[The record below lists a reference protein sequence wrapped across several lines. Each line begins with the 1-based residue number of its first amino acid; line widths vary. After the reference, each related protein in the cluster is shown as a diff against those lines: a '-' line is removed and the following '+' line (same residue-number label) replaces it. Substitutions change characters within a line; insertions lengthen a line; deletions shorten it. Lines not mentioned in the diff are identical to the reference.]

1 ATMANESEWSRGRAA
16 LAIEWEQRPGRV
28 EWTAAWIPGRAHAL
42 RPALR
47 RAHVR
52 QPGAAPSKVVRGC
65 AAARQMPTSS
75 RKGREKCRAAG
86 RAKARAAV
94 AAPAEAWAAPGR
106 RRQSASLTNRKKA
119 REALAARAF
128 FKRSFIVFCFDVTRK
143 HSRRRRQ
150 DSARLDPR
158 ARFERIE
165 GTRA

>member
-1 ATMANESEWSRGRAA
+1 MAGTVLAGTAAVLPSVGVWAGAVSTAGTTGAMHRMNAGSAGATMANESEWSRGRAA

-28 EWTAAWIPGRAHAL
+28 EWTAAWIPGRAQAL

-75 RKGREKCRAAG
+75 RKVREKCRAD
-86 RAKARAAV
+86 RPAKARAPV

-106 RRQSASLTNRKKA
+106 RRQSASLTNRK
-119 REALAARAF
+119 
-128 FKRSFIVFCFDVTRK
+128 
-143 HSRRRRQ
+143 
-150 DSARLDPR
+150 
-158 ARFERIE
+158 
-165 GTRA
+165 